1 MNINPQYRTLGAFT
15 GKPEAKRVS
24 HSYFVVMCDYGQRGL
39 EAIVH
44 PEDTRRAVVEQLAS
58 GESKHVVF
66 IHHVDGLYIEDVT
79 DELFNEAEATI
90 QERQLID
97 SGGKPIAS
105 ARYLPKHEVV

>member
-1 MNINPQYRTLGAFT
+1 MKRT
-15 GKPEAKRVS
+15 S

-79 DELFNEAEATI
+79 DELFEEAES
-90 QERQLID
+90 L
-97 SGGKPIAS
+97 
-105 ARYLPKHEVV
+105 AREVA